1 MKKNLHPNWNNEA
14 VITCACGETFTTGS
28 SDTALNVDICSKC
41 HPFFTGE
48 EKFVDTQGRVEKFMK
63 KMAAAKK
70 KQAEQAAKAEQA
82 KATVETTEEP
92 AGEEK
97 SYQQVL
103 ADQKVSL
110 KKEEKQVAKESK
122 EVSA

>member
-1 MKKNLHPNWNNEA
+1 MKKNLHPNWNKET

-28 SDTALNVDICSKC
+28 SEKVLNVDICSKC

-70 KQAEQAAKAEQA
+70 KQAEQAAKDAQA
-82 KATVETTEEP
+82 KASIEAEDAPVE
-92 AGEEK
+92 EEK
-97 SYQQVL
+97 SYQQLL

-110 KKEEKQVAKESK
+110 KKEEKQDAKEAK

>member
-1 MKKNLHPNWNNEA
+1 MKKNLHPNWNKEA

-28 SDTALNVDICSKC
+28 SEKTLELDICSKC

-70 KQAEQAAKAEQA
+70 KQAEKAAKEEQA
-82 KATVETTEEP
+82 KAVVEIVEESD
-92 AGEEK
+92 GEEK

-110 KKEEKQVAKESK
+110 KKEEKQEAKESK

>member
-28 SDTALNVDICSKC
+28 SDTALSVDICSKC

-70 KQAEQAAKAEQA
+70 KQAEQSAKAAQA
-82 KATVETTEEP
+82 AVATTEKP
-92 AGEEK
+92 VGEEK

-110 KKEEKQVAKESK
+110 KIEEKQEAKESK